1 MDDHPSGTV
10 DGGDELIV
18 AVVDGDD
25 SADAAAA
32 AVEVSVAGE
41 EREVTENCY
50 QQSNDD
56 SSIHCALDL
65 HWRLVLD

>member
-18 AVVDGDD
+18 VVVDGDD
-25 SADAAAA
+25 SAADAA
-32 AVEVSVAGE
+32 VGVSVAGE

>member
-25 SADAAAA
+25 SADADA
-32 AVEVSVAGE
+32 AVGVSVAGE

>member
-25 SADAAAA
+25 SADAA
-32 AVEVSVAGE
+32 VGVSVAGE
-41 EREVTENCY
+41 EREVTENCC